1 MSRSL
6 SSWIG
11 IAAICAAI
19 LLVPLVGG
27 VKEGMSGISFYP
39 TFGGF
44 LPRSDGP
51 RHDRDCKAFESRRE
65 AQRFF
70 VSHGGPQRDPHL
82 LDANTARG
90 RDGRA
95 CGEFDYRRR

>member
-6 SSWIG
+6 SRWTG

-27 VKEGMSGISFYP
+27 VKEGMSGVEHEFRLLGP
-39 TFGGF
+39 VNHGF
-44 LPRSDGP
+44 QGK
-51 RHDRDCKAFESRRE
+51 DRDCESFHDRRA

-70 VSHGGPQRDPHL
+70 LRHGGPQRDPHL
-82 LDANTARG
+82 LDANTRRG

-95 CGEFDYRRR
+95 CGEFDYGGR